1 MLCLLLVPC
10 VVSDKMGTGETPTST
25 PKKPASVGAV
35 EKKKQASIVNY
46 LPGAGGVRR
55 GVTRLTSSSSQEV
68 PLSPAVKSHGSD
80 EECPQSGSMLTQTS
94 MLSSTLL
101 EMNADEEEDL
111 VEQFCCTQTE
121 EGECNSEG
129 EVAEGMVGDR
139 RERVISVRECERER
153 EMVGNVRSPSSV
165 RETLERAESSDE
177 SEEESKVVNDY

>member
-68 PLSPAVKSHGSD
+68 PLSPAVKRPHSHGSD

-101 EMNADEEEDL
+101 EMNADEEEEAGGAAGGAPSARRRRTDASQL
-111 VEQFCCTQTE
+111 TE
-121 EGECNSEG
+121 IDN
-129 EVAEGMVGDR
+129 MIDT
-139 RERVISVRECERER
+139 
-153 EMVGNVRSPSSV
+153 N
-165 RETLERAESSDE
+165 
-177 SEEESKVVNDY
+177 NQQ